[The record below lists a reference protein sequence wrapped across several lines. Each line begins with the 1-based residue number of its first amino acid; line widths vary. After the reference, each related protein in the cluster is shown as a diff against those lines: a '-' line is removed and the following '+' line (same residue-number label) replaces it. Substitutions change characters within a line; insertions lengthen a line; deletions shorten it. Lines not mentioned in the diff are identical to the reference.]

1 MTPPLAL
8 DIDGTLTRPDGGID
22 PRVFDPLKTWNAP
35 VIIATGKSF
44 PYPVALCEFIGIP
57 ERVIAENGGVVLV
70 DDEAT
75 IVGDDTAAK
84 RVTAALDAAG
94 YGTGRGDI
102 DTHNRWRE
110 TELSVNRTTP
120 LDELSDI
127 ADAHDQV
134 VVDTGYSYHVKS
146 PTVNKGLGLE
156 TACSMLDIDPESVVA
171 IGDSANDVELFEVA
185 GHAAAVANA
194 ADEAREAADY
204 VTDSPHAT
212 GVLEVLADVRPA

>member
-22 PRVFDPLKTWNAP
+22 PRVFDPLREWDAP

-44 PYPVALCEFIGIP
+44 PYPVALCEFIGVP

-75 IVGDDTAAK
+75 IVGDDAAAR
-84 RVTAALDAAG
+84 RVTEELDEAG
-94 YGTGRGDI
+94 YGTGWGDV

-120 LDELSDI
+120 LDELEDI
-127 ADAHDQV
+127 ATANDQI
-134 VVDTGYSYHVKS
+134 VVDTGYAYHVKS
-146 PTVNKGLGLE
+146 ATVNKGIGLE
-156 TACSMLDIDPESVVA
+156 AACSTLNIDPKSVVA

-194 ADEAREAADY
+194 ADEARNAADY
-204 VTDSPHAT
+204 VTENEYAD